1 MEKERGRKGEL
12 ILPIRGVNVVCRL
25 YSTAIIPFRARCI
38 GSMGRKFLRAEED
51 TTDLRVSYSIHAP
64 GQLFL
69 FRSDFRATLPLSFLV
84 ACTRI
89 PEIRFYPEIGLENG
103 ACGKQFP
110 VKTLNARVSSN
121 FVNHTWRERERE
133 RVNIWLVGSW
143 IWESCKYL
151 NVECSIPRGISPHT
165 LVDRCRSARE
175 TWRLNGSEN
184 AISRFDGSSRVE
196 YNRNRETRNVEKFLF
211 FTRSKERRIGQTR
224 RSTGRIFRNRNYF
237 HLRSSVLEIIQA
249 EVGSR
254 ETRNS
259 QNVREETRN
268 NCAQQQQ
275 QQHQQTANTVLVTA
289 R

>member
-133 RVNIWLVGSW
+133 SEYLVGGIVDMGIVQIFKRRMFNSAR
-143 IWESCKYL
+143 YL
-151 NVECSIPRGISPHT
+151 APHP
-165 LVDRCRSARE
+165 CRS
-175 TWRLNGSEN
+175 LQIGQ
-184 AISRFDGSSRVE
+184 
-196 YNRNRETRNVEKFLF
+196 RNV
-211 FTRSKERRIGQTR
+211 TS
-224 RSTGRIFRNRNYF
+224 
-237 HLRSSVLEIIQA
+237 
-249 EVGSR
+249 
-254 ETRNS
+254 
-259 QNVREETRN
+259 
-268 NCAQQQQ
+268 
-275 QQHQQTANTVLVTA
+275 
-289 R
+289 